1 MCDVRDR
8 MKNKQEYLIKKRM
21 VADRIKKVQRFI
33 DTLSAVCHLPAY
45 GYF

>member
-21 VADRIKKVQRFI
+21 VADRLRRYSV
-33 DTLSAVCHLPAY
+33 L
-45 GYF
+45 